1 MYLEND
7 NDDYVRYKRLR
18 AVSKELNSKLT
29 QRLHKKELYR
39 GAKDLGLLRK
49 KTLVFNSVDHASVLM
64 DYCIHNPSGKKSC
77 IDLYI
82 EQSSLEQVSDEMMM
96 LKALRESFFSII
108 QVHRTENGYLCYVG
122 DVLRDQDIVLAD
134 VGLGSSSAPG
144 ILVAARLMKIPG
156 SNYFMTTGAPMQ
168 IQDKWAIDA
177 IDGILSNYID
187 AMESGNLSVTQ
198 ANSLGKQVI
207 RALLRQ
213 DNGNLTLADPEEHEE
228 ALRKAH
234 LSH

>member
-29 QRLHKKELYR
+29 QCLHKKELYR

-108 QVHRTENGYLCYVG
+108 QVHRTEKGYLC
-122 DVLRDQDIVLAD
+122 
-134 VGLGSSSAPG
+134 
-144 ILVAARLMKIPG
+144 
-156 SNYFMTTGAPMQ
+156 
-168 IQDKWAIDA
+168 
-177 IDGILSNYID
+177 
-187 AMESGNLSVTQ
+187 
-198 ANSLGKQVI
+198 
-207 RALLRQ
+207 
-213 DNGNLTLADPEEHEE
+213 
-228 ALRKAH
+228 
-234 LSH
+234 

>member
-108 QVHRTENGYLCYVG
+108 QVHRTEKGYLCYVG

-144 ILVAARLMKIPG
+144 TLVVARLMKIPG

>member
-29 QRLHKKELYR
+29 QCLHKKELYR

-49 KTLVFNSVDHASVLM
+49 KTLVFNSLDHASVLM

-108 QVHRTENGYLCYVG
+108 QVHRTEKGYLCYVG

-213 DNGNLTLADPEEHEE
+213 DNGTLTLADPEEHEE
-228 ALRKAH
+228 ALRKSH

>member
-29 QRLHKKELYR
+29 QCLHKKELYR

-49 KTLVFNSVDHASVLM
+49 KTLVFNSLDHASVLM

-108 QVHRTENGYLCYVG
+108 QVHRTEKGYLCYVG

-177 IDGILSNYID
+177 INAILSNYIHPI
-187 AMESGNLSVTQ
+187 ESGNLSVTQ

-213 DNGNLTLADPEEHEE
+213 DNGNLRLADPEEHEE
-228 ALRKAH
+228 ALRESH

>member
-29 QRLHKKELYR
+29 QCLHKKELYR

-108 QVHRTENGYLCYVG
+108 QVHRTEKGYLCYVG

-213 DNGNLTLADPEEHEE
+213 DNGTLTLADPEEHEE
-228 ALRKAH
+228 ALRKSH

>member
-7 NDDYVRYKRLR
+7 DNYVRYKRLR

-29 QRLHKKELYR
+29 QRLQKKEIYR
-39 GAKDLGLLRK
+39 CAKDLGLLRM
-49 KTLVFNSVDHASVLM
+49 KTLVFNSDDHASVLM

-82 EQSSLEQVSDEMMM
+82 EQSSFEQVSDEMMM
-96 LKALRESFFSII
+96 LKALRESFFSIV
-108 QVHRTENGYLCYVG
+108 QVQRTEKGYLCYVE

-144 ILVAARLMKIPG
+144 TLITARLMKIPA

-168 IQDKWAIDA
+168 IQDKGAIDA
-177 IDGILSNYID
+177 IDAILINYIHPIK
-187 AMESGNLSVTQ
+187 SGNLSVTQ

-207 RALLRQ
+207 RVLLRQ
-213 DNGNLTLADPEEHEE
+213 DNGNVRLADPEEHEE
-228 ALRKAH
+228 ALRKSH

>member
-7 NDDYVRYKRLR
+7 DDDYMRYKRLR
-18 AVSKELNSKLT
+18 ALGKQLNSRLI
-29 QRLHKKELYR
+29 QRLHKKEIYR
-39 GAKDLGLLRK
+39 GAKDLGLLRN
-49 KTLVFNSVDHASVLM
+49 KTLVFNSVDDASVLM

-82 EQSSLEQVSDEMMM
+82 EQSSLEQVSDEMLL
-96 LKALRESFFSII
+96 LKALRESFFSIV
-108 QVHRTENGYLCYVG
+108 QVRRTEKGYLCYVQ

-134 VGLGSSSAPG
+134 VGLGSSSALG
-144 ILVAARLMKIPG
+144 LLIAARLMKIPG

-168 IQDKWAIDA
+168 IQDKWVIDA
-177 IDGILSNYID
+177 IDAILSNYIRPI
-187 AMESGNLSVTQ
+187 ESGNLSVTQ

-213 DNGNLTLADPEEHEE
+213 DNGNLRLADPEEHEE
-228 ALRKAH
+228 ALRESH